1 MVRSSNAPQLL
12 RQVAPDELK
21 QLSTRMLA
29 AGKRLRAKVPR
40 ASMKYSWRLPREV
53 DEPAL
58 LFPHAELSEKQYLIL
73 VSDSLARSFPEL
85 IDNAPY
91 STTLASPYR
100 YFPAGNPSVINLGSR
115 ALGHA
120 SETVEITLVKW
131 DCPRDVGF
139 PDRLAIR
146 ATNRDLPGY
155 DYQYFL
161 SIQKGR

>member
-1 MVRSSNAPQLL
+1 MVRSSNASHNL

-21 QLSTRMLA
+21 QLSTRLLD

-40 ASMKYSWRLPREV
+40 ASMKYSWTLPREV

-58 LFPHAELSEKQYLIL
+58 LFPHAELNEKQYLIL

-85 IDNAPY
+85 IDGAPY
-91 STTLASPYR
+91 STALASPYR
-100 YFPAGNPSVINLGSR
+100 YFPAGNQPVINLGSR
-115 ALGHA
+115 APGHP

-131 DCPRDVGF
+131 DCPRDARF

-146 ATNRDLPGY
+146 ATNRNFPGY

-161 SIQKGR
+161 STQKGR